1 MATSS
6 PSASRGRKQVPRNL
20 KLLHGVAPGKDSGG
34 RVVPPEVPFRRGP
47 LEKPAG
53 LSPDAAWLWDR
64 VVEHMESIGLLKPL
78 DAASLR
84 IMCERYAL
92 LCGAIRRRQEDGLTV
107 VTSRGEVMAPWVRV
121 ENDVSRDF
129 RSWCAEYGLT
139 PAAEKNLRGATDS
152 GFLSDDNNPFA

>member
-6 PSASRGRKQVPRNL
+6 PSASRGRKQYPRNL
-20 KLLHGVAPGKDSGG
+20 KLLQGVAPGRDSGG
-34 RVVPPEVPFRRGP
+34 RVVPPEVPFMRGP
-47 LEKPAG
+47 LEKPAA
-53 LSPDAAWLWDR
+53 LSPDASWLWDR
-64 VVEHMESIGLLKPL
+64 VVEHMETIGLLKPL
-78 DAASLR
+78 DAASLK

-92 LCGAIRRRQEDGLTV
+92 LCAVIQRRQEDGLTV

-139 PAAEKNLRGATDS
+139 PAAEKNLRGPAESAAIED
-152 GFLSDDNNPFA
+152 NPFA

>member
-20 KLLHGVAPGKDSGG
+20 KLLQGVAPGRDSGG
-34 RVVPPEVPFRRGP
+34 RTVPPEIPFERGP
-47 LEKPAG
+47 LEKPAA
-53 LSPDAAWLWDR
+53 LSPEASWLWDR
-64 VVEHMESIGLLKPL
+64 VIEHMESIGLLKPL
-78 DAASLR
+78 DAASLKV
-84 IMCERYAL
+84 MAERYAL
-92 LCGAIRRRQEDGLTV
+92 LCAAIRRRQKDGLTV

-139 PAAEKNLRGATDS
+139 PAAEKNLRGPTDCAAIE
-152 GFLSDDNNPFA
+152 DNPFA

>member
-20 KLLHGVAPGKDSGG
+20 KLLQGIAPGKDSGG
-34 RVVPPEVPFRRGP
+34 RVIPSEIPFKRGP
-47 LEKPAG
+47 LEKPPH
-53 LSPDAAWLWDR
+53 LSPEASWLWDR
-64 VVEHMESIGLLKPL
+64 VNEQLGTIGLLKPL
-78 DAASLR
+78 DAASLK

-92 LCGAIRRRQEDGLTV
+92 LCAAIRRRQEDGLTV

-139 PAAEKNLRGATDS
+139 PAAEKNLRGPTDAAD
-152 GFLSDDNNPFA
+152 GVQGNPFA